1 MKIQNEENDIIK
13 SAEFIYSLTGTVS
26 ENNIQNHL
34 TIKLVDDIKRITF
47 EYNDNIN
54 FTNDIGTLE
63 EMQDDKVAVINDY
76 DADYLKEFVNLV
88 KKQINTV
95 YINQAASIGIN
106 LDPIFLD

>member
-1 MKIQNEENDIIK
+1 
-13 SAEFIYSLTGTVS
+13 
-26 ENNIQNHL
+26 
-34 TIKLVDDIKRITF
+34 
-47 EYNDNIN
+47 
-54 FTNDIGTLE
+54 
-63 EMQDDKVAVINDY
+63 MQDDKVAVINDY